1 MLTVIVPTYNAE
13 PYLSQAIGS
22 LLNEKNIELEILAI
36 NDGST
41 DNSLAIMEDFA
52 ARDSRVRVIDK
63 ANQVTAQPAIWAFA
77 RQRRLDCHPRA
88 R

>member
-1 MLTVIVPTYNAE
+1 MLTVIVPTYNAA

-41 DNSLAIMEDFA
+41 DTRSPLCKI
-52 ARDSRVRVIDK
+52 SPRVTR
-63 ANQVTAQPAIWAFA
+63 AFE
-77 RQRRLDCHPRA
+77 
-88 R
+88 